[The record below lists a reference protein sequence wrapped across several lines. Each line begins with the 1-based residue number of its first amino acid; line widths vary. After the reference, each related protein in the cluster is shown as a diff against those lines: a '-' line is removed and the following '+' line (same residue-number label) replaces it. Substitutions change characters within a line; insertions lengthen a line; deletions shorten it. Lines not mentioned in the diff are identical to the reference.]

1 MHVYLKYSVLHLS
14 EIRKFLPEGG
24 TGSDSGCG
32 RYIRY
37 EGGLGLDYVYGLL
50 KGESNAALCT
60 RGVCH
65 WTLLVFF
72 RYPPPTAGTWA

>member
-37 EGGLGLDYVYGLL
+37 KGGLGLDYVYGLL
-50 KGESNAALCT
+50 KGE
-60 RGVCH
+60 
-65 WTLLVFF
+65 
-72 RYPPPTAGTWA
+72 